1 MEKSIKIMGI
11 VNLTD
16 NSYFAESR
24 VLSTSGS
31 ADPDKIISRVSSMI
45 EEGADIIDLGAC
57 STRPGSTPVGK
68 EVEWKRLK
76 PALEILHSSFPKAI
90 ISIDTYWSEVIK
102 KAYDLIGSIIVNDI
116 SAGEDDA
123 QMLET
128 VCTRHLTYIAMHK
141 RGTPQ
146 TMQKLTEYNNVT
158 EDILD
163 YFNAFSTKAEMSGM
177 TDWIL
182 DPGFG
187 FAKTIDQNYTLL
199 KELKRFEI
207 FRKPIL
213 VGMSRKSMIFKL
225 FRITPEESLPAT
237 QVLNYKAL
245 CEGASI
251 LRVHDVAETARTIEL
266 YRRLG

>member
-1 MEKSIKIMGI
+1 MDRKIKIMGI

-16 NSYFAESR
+16 NSYFAQSR
-24 VLSTSGS
+24 ILSNSDT
-31 ADPDKIISRVSSMI
+31 ADLDKLTSRVSSMLKD
-45 EEGADIIDLGAC
+45 GADIIDLGAC

-76 PALEILHSSFPKAI
+76 PALEALHSTFPHLT
-90 ISIDTYWSEVIK
+90 ISIDTYWSEVIR
-102 KAYDLIGSIIVNDI
+102 KAYDLIGPIIVNDI

-123 QMLET
+123 QMLDIVGE
-128 VCTRHLTYIAMHK
+128 RHLTYIAMHK
-141 RGTPQ
+141 RCTPM
-146 TMQKLTEYNNVT
+146 TMQTLTDYADVT
-158 EDILD
+158 DDILN
-163 YFNAFSTKAEMSGM
+163 YFKEFALKADKAGI
-177 TDWIL
+177 TDWIV

-199 KELKRFEI
+199 KDLGRFKI
-207 FRKPIL
+207 FGKPIL

-225 FRITPEESLPAT
+225 FGITPEESLPAT

-251 LRVHDVAETARTIEL
+251 LRVHDVAEAARTIEL

>member
-1 MEKSIKIMGI
+1 MGI

-24 VLSTSGS
+24 VLSNSGT
-31 ADPDKIISRVSSMI
+31 ADPDKLISRVSSMLD
-45 EEGADIIDLGAC
+45 EGADIIDLGAC

-68 EVEWKRLK
+68 EIEWKRLK
-76 PALEILHSSFPKAI
+76 PALEILHDSFPKAT

-102 KAYDLIGSIIVNDI
+102 KAYDLIGPIIVNDI
-116 SAGEDDA
+116 SAGEDDTK
-123 QMLET
+123 MLEA
-128 VCTRHLTYIAMHK
+128 VGTRHLTYIAMHK

-146 TMQKLTEYNNVT
+146 TMQSLTDYNNVT

-163 YFNAFSTKAEMSGM
+163 YFKAFATKAEASGI

-187 FAKTIDQNYTLL
+187 FAKTVDQNYTLL
-199 KELKRFEI
+199 RDLGRFGR
-207 FRKPIL
+207 FGKPIL

-225 FRITPEESLPAT
+225 FGITPEESLPAT
-237 QVLNYKAL
+237 QVVHYKAL

-251 LRVHDVAETARTIEL
+251 LRVHDVAEAARTIEL